1 MNKKPNLTLA
11 ILQQDLVWENPQANR
26 MHFENIL
33 SELTKPCDLVVLP
46 EMFTTGFSMNAADLW
61 EEPDGPTTQWM
72 KQMAASHNT
81 AITGSIIIKE
91 NNKFYNRLLFVYA
104 DGEVRTY
111 DKRHCFTLAGEHE
124 VYTPGT
130 ERLQVELNGWQ
141 ICPLICYDLR
151 FPVWARNTSDYD
163 LLLYVANWPK
173 TRIKAWDT
181 LLQGRAIENMSYCV
195 GVNRIGEDGNGYPY
209 VGHSAVY
216 DPLGELISTADFES
230 PIAQIVELDA
240 AYQQKVRDKLRFL
253 DDRDSFNLE
262 V

>member
-1 MNKKPNLTLA
+1 MNKKSNLTLA

-26 MHFENIL
+26 MLFENKL

-61 EEPDGPTTQWM
+61 EEPDGPTTLWM

-141 ICPLICYDLR
+141 ICPFICYDLR

-181 LLQGRAIENMSYCV
+181 LLQARAIENMSYCV

-216 DPLGELISTADFES
+216 DSLGELISTADFES

-240 AYQQKVRDKLRFL
+240 TYQQKVRDKLRFL